1 MKRVNVRA
9 ISGPVIAA
17 MLALTNAAMAEGP
30 GFGLPARCAL
40 GVDCFVQQFA
50 DMKPGPEVLDPFCG
64 IATYDGHDGLDL
76 RVRTMA
82 DVARGVDVL
91 AVADGTVLRVRDD
104 MADHVMRTEADRAA
118 ITGRDCGNG
127 IVIRHADGVETQY
140 CHLKQGSVSV
150 AAGEAVT
157 RGQSIG
163 QIGASGAAAFPH
175 VHVTVRR
182 DGKVI
187 EPMTGTALGAAC
199 DVAPPPG
206 ASLFAADLLEGLGQG
221 QPQLLWAGFA
231 AGPVD
236 ETALV
241 DDGMPPAPSPGTPVV
256 AWGWAINLAKG
267 DVLTVRLKGPDGAV
281 LAEQAT
287 EPMPRSK
294 ASYLAFSGVRVPP
307 GPGTYMAEVAL
318 MRGGTVVF
326 SKVETAVLQ

>member
-1 MKRVNVRA
+1 
-9 ISGPVIAA
+9 
-17 MLALTNAAMAEGP
+17 MLALGGEAAAEGP

-50 DMKPGPEVLDPFCG
+50 DVQPGPEAQDPFCG
-64 IATYDGHDGLDL
+64 TATYDGHDGLDL

-91 AVADGTVLRVRDD
+91 AVADGTVLRARDD

-118 ITGRDCGNG
+118 IKDRDCGNG
-127 IVIRHADGVETQY
+127 MVIQHADGVETQY

-150 AAGEAVT
+150 ASGVAVT

-175 VHVTVRR
+175 VHVTVRK

-187 EPMTGTALGAAC
+187 EPMTGTELGAAC
-199 DVAPPPG
+199 DAAPPPG
-206 ASLFAADLLEGLGQG
+206 ASLFADDLLEGLGRG
-221 QPQLLWAGFA
+221 QPQLLAAGFA

-241 DDGMPPAPSPGTPVV
+241 DGGMPPAPSTATPVV

-267 DVLTVRLKGPDGAV
+267 DVMTVRLKGPDGAV

-294 ASYLAFSGVRVPP
+294 ATYLAFSGVRVPP
-307 GPGTYMAEVAL
+307 GPGAYSVEVAL
-318 MRGGTVVF
+318 MRGETVVF
-326 SKVETAVLQ
+326 SKVETAELK